1 MRPASL
7 LLLAACAGSPAEDA
21 VCASGMDLDA
31 DGVCDHD
38 AADWS
43 RDATLPPEGHRA
55 NIFELADDDWAAA
68 REDGL
73 LTASA
78 WPITVSGLLLP
89 YAPLAAFLDDTDPD
103 PTKAALRS
111 GAKAILGFD
120 TMAGMYDWLGL
131 PPYSPADATGAFR
144 TPYPPGLGPGDAMGA
159 ATLDTEWGP
168 ALTFSCAACHVS
180 EAFGRT
186 VVGLTN
192 RKARANAFFHLAQ
205 QFFPDIP
212 SEAFASVTGATDAE
226 LELFER
232 TQRNLPAVGA
242 VLPSVRGLDTSL
254 AQVSLSLARREPDAW
269 AERSDTYE
277 RDPRPAML
285 ESFVADSKPAVWWNV
300 KYKTRWLAD
309 GSIVTG
315 NPIFTNFL
323 WNELGRATDL
333 HELRGWLEDNREV
346 SDALTVAVFATEA
359 PRWIDVLG
367 ADGLDLDAAR
377 RGRAVFEE
385 HCAACHGSY
394 DKGWDAP
401 DAAGRDLRGK
411 LETTAVRYHDQ
422 TPVLDV
428 GTDDQRARGMAD
440 FTESLNR
447 LELSAWMKTL
457 VEVQE
462 GYVPPP
468 LEGIWIRYPYL
479 HNASVP
485 TLCDLLSPAE
495 ERPTEFWLGP
505 ADDPTTDF
513 DADCVGYPVGE
524 AMPAAW
530 LDDDAGHFDTTR
542 PGLSNRGHDSF
553 LLDSGGQPVLE
564 ADTKADLI
572 AFLKTL

>member
-1 MRPASL
+1 MRPVAL
-7 LLLAACAGSPAEDA
+7 PLLLAACATDPDAA
-21 VCASGMDLDA
+21 VCASGLDLDA

-38 AADWS
+38 AADWTREAS
-43 RDATLPPEGHRA
+43 LPPEGHRA
-55 NIFELADDDWAAA
+55 NIFQLSDDDWAAA

-73 LTASA
+73 KTMSA

-89 YAPLAAFLDDTDPD
+89 YKPLAAFLDDSDPD
-103 PTKAALRS
+103 PQKATLRA
-111 GAKAILGFD
+111 GARAILGFD

-144 TPYPPGLGPGDAMGA
+144 TPYPEGQQAGDAMGA
-159 ATLDTEWGP
+159 ATLQTEWGE

-205 QFFPDIP
+205 EFFPDIP
-212 SEAFASVTGATDAE
+212 ADAFAAVTGADDGE

-232 TQRNLPAVGA
+232 TQRNLAAVGA
-242 VLPSVRGLDTSL
+242 VVPSVRGLDTSL

-269 AERSDTYE
+269 ATFSNDFEVN
-277 RDPRPAML
+277 PRPAML
-285 ESFVADSKPAVWWNV
+285 ESFVADSKPAVWWTL

-333 HELRGWLEDNREV
+333 HELRTWLEDNREV
-346 SDALTVAVFATEA
+346 ADALTVAVFATEA

-367 ADGLDLDAAR
+367 SDGLDLEAAR
-377 RGRAVFEE
+377 RGEAHFVSM
-385 HCAACHGSY
+385 CSSCHGTY

-401 DAAGRDLRGK
+401 DAATRDLRGK
-411 LETTAVRYHDQ
+411 LETTAVHYHDR
-422 TPVLDV
+422 TPVFDV
-428 GTDDQRARGMAD
+428 GTDLQRAQGMAD

-447 LELSAWMKTL
+447 LEVSTWMKTL
-457 VEVQE
+457 VEVQP

-485 TLCDLLSPAE
+485 TLCDLLSPADQ
-495 ERPTEFWLGP
+495 RTPTFWLGP
-505 ADDPTTDF
+505 ADDPATDF
-513 DADCVGYPVGE
+513 DAGCVGYPTGDAV
-524 AMPAAW
+524 PAAW
-530 LDDDAGHFDTTR
+530 LDDDDGHFDTTR
-542 PGLSNRGHDSF
+542 PGLSNRGHDEH
-553 LLDSGGQPVLE
+553 LLDAQGAEILGA
-564 ADTKADLI
+564 ADKADLI
-572 AFLKTL
+572 AYLKTL